1 MKRFYDWKRWVAVGV
16 TAIILM
22 TDQGIIYA
30 ADSSMQP
37 EIFAEEKEE
46 LPPEKEQENEEEK
59 PEGLEKE
66 ESEENSEEKEEPK
79 ESEEKEEP
87 KESEEKE
94 EPKENPEEKEV
105 PEEKEDSEGDSNMTL
120 DGESENKEAE
130 QLPDAKEN
138 TEEDTK
144 EDTQPLEE
152 SDTWL
157 LEDMVQS
164 FVAEDCLF
172 EQPLI
177 GEEEEEPYLYTK
189 SYGHQLVEEKAS
201 SLYQALYATL
211 EEESESISL
220 GTVKTEDAALE
231 GEEYHTF
238 CEEYQTS
245 AWYALD
251 AFLYDC
257 VDAEYLDLPNS
268 KLSVTYQGELSED
281 GSVNWSAEAVWELSW
296 LENAEESIEA
306 TEEIQNVYQTL
317 IELYGQV
324 TEVMEQEADS
334 EPSDGIF
341 ARERYARMF
350 QRLCKQAGI
359 ECILAKGIVQ
369 EEVAVFNLVQ
379 MEDENWYLVDVLR
392 DVFLAGLSEES
403 EDSYQ
408 MYGDFFNRQQGFF
421 AYPAVSVSDYRTED
435 ADSTIETPEEDSTPS
450 DTLEQSE
457 IPEDKKEITSPE
469 ENTSSEALKQ
479 EIAPES
485 TVLPEEPLQTTEN
498 SLTEIPAQNVM
509 QDNTQPEE
517 QTTEISD
524 NQMSKDAVEEP
535 EKDTETVVLP
545 TNTNEAAQANDYA
558 LADNETTEAAMA
570 REVQEKALENISV
583 SAIKLQTYTGRAI
596 TPKVTVKDNTTR
608 KTLKVNKQ
616 YTISY
621 ENNINAGTA
630 TAVIRGIEGSGYEG
644 VYRADFTIQPQNIA
658 KKVKAKISGKGFS
671 YTSLPIT
678 PGVNISYNKAGLTE
692 GVDYYVD
699 YLNNIEKGTAQVR
712 LTGIGNFTGTKVL
725 KFKITAKNM
734 KDTVVS
740 LSSYSDIYGGEGAMP
755 SVSVSYEGGAC
766 REGIDY
772 VIKYPKK
779 LKVGKNTIQIVG
791 RGSFKG
797 SVKAIYTVSKASI
810 EDAEIYFPYAWQY
823 TSKNIK
829 VLPTSVTIDGV
840 PLQPKKDYTIKYQ
853 AVGGKKSSSVKKP
866 GAYQIILTGKGNYQG
881 TMVFD
886 FCVTDSQEVLGQNY
900 NSAESTIKKEE
911 VLPDTSPDEVLE
923 VEKDKYW
930 GYYEQYKI
938 TSKKGIQGVSDYTED
953 IKAQHILLNVNLAD
967 YISTN
972 ERAGFIPYTYR
983 GKTYYFGDLIALKNT
998 IYHLHGWG
1006 GEENPYGANQM
1017 RTVTLVL
1024 LMGWRDELSYLIH
1037 PSARKSGAASYYTL
1051 NMQDEKARDTF
1062 EALFRYMGEELG
1074 SLKTRVSNWT
1084 LGNEVNSCKEW
1095 NYSGNLSLNECV
1107 ENYAKAFQL
1116 LYTGVKRGAKSSRVF
1131 ISLDHAW
1138 TASVAG
1144 HSGRDYLDK
1153 FAAYMHQTA
1162 PQMEWNVNYHPY
1174 SQPLTRV
1181 SFWKDNSNTTD
1192 AQNTKFIS
1200 MKNIKV
1206 LTDYLSEIEARYGK
1220 ANGSIRV
1227 IIGEL
1232 GYTGKLGKGNSE
1244 AEQAAALGYG
1254 YYIAMFNTRID
1265 IYMIRAYLDDP
1276 REMKDGLYFGLR
1288 DQEHRQKEAY
1298 DVYKYLDSE
1307 ESLSYMNRYLP
1318 VVGIDGWEQ
1327 VIPGFRAE
1335 ALPSEI

>member
-37 EIFAEEKEE
+37 EILEEEKEE

-79 ESEEKEEP
+79 ESEETEEP
-87 KESEEKE
+87 KESEETE

-130 QLPDAKEN
+130 QLPDTKEN

-189 SYGHQLVEEKAS
+189 SYEHQLVEEKAS

-306 TEEIQNVYQTL
+306 TEEIQSVYQTL
-317 IELYGQV
+317 IGFYEQV

-350 QRLCKQAGI
+350 QRLCKQADI

-485 TVLPEEPLQTTEN
+485 TVL
-498 SLTEIPAQNVM
+498 
-509 QDNTQPEE
+509 
-517 QTTEISD
+517 
-524 NQMSKDAVEEP
+524 
-535 EKDTETVVLP
+535 
-545 TNTNEAAQANDYA
+545 
-558 LADNETTEAAMA
+558 
-570 REVQEKALENISV
+570 R
-583 SAIKLQTYTGRAI
+583 
-596 TPKVTVKDNTTR
+596 
-608 KTLKVNKQ
+608 
-616 YTISY
+616 
-621 ENNINAGTA
+621 
-630 TAVIRGIEGSGYEG
+630 
-644 VYRADFTIQPQNIA
+644 
-658 KKVKAKISGKGFS
+658 
-671 YTSLPIT
+671 
-678 PGVNISYNKAGLTE
+678 
-692 GVDYYVD
+692 
-699 YLNNIEKGTAQVR
+699 
-712 LTGIGNFTGTKVL
+712 
-725 KFKITAKNM
+725 
-734 KDTVVS
+734 
-740 LSSYSDIYGGEGAMP
+740 
-755 SVSVSYEGGAC
+755 
-766 REGIDY
+766 
-772 VIKYPKK
+772 
-779 LKVGKNTIQIVG
+779 
-791 RGSFKG
+791 
-797 SVKAIYTVSKASI
+797 
-810 EDAEIYFPYAWQY
+810 
-823 TSKNIK
+823 
-829 VLPTSVTIDGV
+829 
-840 PLQPKKDYTIKYQ
+840 
-853 AVGGKKSSSVKKP
+853 
-866 GAYQIILTGKGNYQG
+866 
-881 TMVFD
+881 
-886 FCVTDSQEVLGQNY
+886 
-900 NSAESTIKKEE
+900 
-911 VLPDTSPDEVLE
+911 
-923 VEKDKYW
+923 
-930 GYYEQYKI
+930 
-938 TSKKGIQGVSDYTED
+938 
-953 IKAQHILLNVNLAD
+953 
-967 YISTN
+967 
-972 ERAGFIPYTYR
+972 
-983 GKTYYFGDLIALKNT
+983 
-998 IYHLHGWG
+998 
-1006 GEENPYGANQM
+1006 
-1017 RTVTLVL
+1017 
-1024 LMGWRDELSYLIH
+1024 
-1037 PSARKSGAASYYTL
+1037 
-1051 NMQDEKARDTF
+1051 
-1062 EALFRYMGEELG
+1062 
-1074 SLKTRVSNWT
+1074 
-1084 LGNEVNSCKEW
+1084 
-1095 NYSGNLSLNECV
+1095 
-1107 ENYAKAFQL
+1107 
-1116 LYTGVKRGAKSSRVF
+1116 
-1131 ISLDHAW
+1131 
-1138 TASVAG
+1138 
-1144 HSGRDYLDK
+1144 
-1153 FAAYMHQTA
+1153 
-1162 PQMEWNVNYHPY
+1162 
-1174 SQPLTRV
+1174 
-1181 SFWKDNSNTTD
+1181 
-1192 AQNTKFIS
+1192 
-1200 MKNIKV
+1200 
-1206 LTDYLSEIEARYGK
+1206 
-1220 ANGSIRV
+1220 
-1227 IIGEL
+1227 
-1232 GYTGKLGKGNSE
+1232 
-1244 AEQAAALGYG
+1244 
-1254 YYIAMFNTRID
+1254 
-1265 IYMIRAYLDDP
+1265 
-1276 REMKDGLYFGLR
+1276 
-1288 DQEHRQKEAY
+1288 
-1298 DVYKYLDSE
+1298 E
-1307 ESLSYMNRYLP
+1307 ES
-1318 VVGIDGWEQ
+1318 
-1327 VIPGFRAE
+1327 
-1335 ALPSEI
+1335 